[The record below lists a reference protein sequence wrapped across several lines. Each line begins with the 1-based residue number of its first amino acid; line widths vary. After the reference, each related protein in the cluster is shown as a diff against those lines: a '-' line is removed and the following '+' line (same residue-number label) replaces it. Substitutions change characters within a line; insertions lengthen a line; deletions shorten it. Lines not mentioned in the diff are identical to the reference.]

1 MFYSNVLYDTMK
13 SIFLTE
19 PFKCSDK
26 YLKKELYWVIY
37 CYDLKEKNTTID
49 FTFETMLV
57 SFPVK
62 LLFDD
67 DGYSHFRRNS
77 DIYNYYYNYTGMIIG
92 DYFIKSFNLSLFDYT
107 NTQISF
113 YSDQYKIST
122 LSSYKDIKKLIQSL
136 YIYIE
141 FIFCVN
147 IIIYII
153 LLNSII
159 EMRINF

>member
-19 PFKCSDK
+19 PLKCSDK

-67 DGYSHFRRNS
+67 DG
-77 DIYNYYYNYTGMIIG
+77 

-122 LSSYKDIKKLIQSL
+122 LSS
-136 YIYIE
+136 
-141 FIFCVN
+141 
-147 IIIYII
+147 
-153 LLNSII
+153 
-159 EMRINF
+159 

>member
-67 DGYSHFRRNS
+67 DG
-77 DIYNYYYNYTGMIIG
+77 I
-92 DYFIKSFNLSLFDYT
+92 L
-107 NTQISF
+107 ISEE
-113 YSDQYKIST
+113 I
-122 LSSYKDIKKLIQSL
+122 LI
-136 YIYIE
+136 
-141 FIFCVN
+141 FT
-147 IIIYII
+147 IIIITTP
-153 LLNSII
+153 
-159 EMRINF
+159 E

>member
-62 LLFDD
+62 LLLL
-67 DGYSHFRRNS
+67 HR
-77 DIYNYYYNYTGMIIG
+77 MIIG

-141 FIFCVN
+141 FILCVN

>member
-67 DGYSHFRRNS
+67 DG
-77 DIYNYYYNYTGMIIG
+77 

-107 NTQISF
+107 NTQFSF
-113 YSDQYKIST
+113 YSAQYKIST
-122 LSSYKDIKKLIQSL
+122 LSSYKDIKNLFSL
-136 YIYIE
+136 
-141 FIFCVN
+141 FIFISNLYYVL
-147 IIIYII
+147 I
-153 LLNSII
+153 
-159 EMRINF
+159 